1 MENALHPTAF
11 IVSRKSEGIYLSGI
25 SFSGGCAGHY
35 PCGRFVMN
43 EKYKGSAIFQ
53 KKFTVDFLSKKMKVN
68 EGEVPQYIVE
78 ESHPAIIDP
87 EQWQKVQ
94 DEMAVRKTKGRHHN
108 SLSPFSAKL
117 VCGDCGEFFGSKVWH
132 STDKYRRVI
141 WQCNGKLKGERRC
154 GTPHLTEEDIKRL
167 LLQAVARLT
176 EEREVLL
183 ETCVMLRDEY
193 LNTEAIDAECSALA
207 DEMEVVE
214 ALTKRLIAENAT
226 TTMPQD
232 EYSRKYD
239 ALVQR
244 YDASEESTAQLQGQ
258 KVRKRFQADAMD
270 CFITEL
276 MTLDASLPVQYSDRL
291 WLNLIDRVTV
301 YGDGSL
307 VFRFKNGAEITEML

>member
-1 MENALHPTAF
+1 M
-11 IVSRKSEGIYLSGI
+11 
-25 SFSGGCAGHY
+25 
-35 PCGRFVMN
+35 
-43 EKYKGSAIFQ
+43 
-53 KKFTVDFLSKKMKVN
+53 
-68 EGEVPQYIVE
+68 E

-87 EQWQKVQ
+87 DQWQKVQ
-94 DEMAVRKTKGRHHN
+94 DEIAVRKTKGRHHN

-117 VCGDCGEFFGSKVWH
+117 VCGDCGEFYGSKVWH

-141 WQCNGKLKGERRC
+141 WQCNGKFKGERRC
-154 GTPHLTEEDIKRL
+154 GTPHLTEEAVKRL
-167 LLQAVARLT
+167 FLQAVARLT

-193 LNTEAIDAECSALA
+193 LNTEATDAECLALA

-214 ALTKRLIAENAT
+214 ALTKKLIAENAT
-226 TTMPQD
+226 TAMPQD
-232 EYSRKYD
+232 EYNRKYD

-244 YDASEESTAQLQGQ
+244 YHAAEERTAQLQDQ
-258 KVRKRFQADAMD
+258 KFRKRFQADVMD

-276 MTLDASLPVQYSDRL
+276 MTLDDSLPVQYSDRL

-301 YGDGSL
+301 YEDGSL

>member
-1 MENALHPTAF
+1 
-11 IVSRKSEGIYLSGI
+11 
-25 SFSGGCAGHY
+25 
-35 PCGRFVMN
+35 MN
-43 EKYKGSAIFQ
+43 EKYKGSAILQ

-87 EQWQKVQ
+87 DQWQKVQ
-94 DEMAVRKTKGRHHN
+94 DEIAVRKTKGRHHN

-141 WQCNGKLKGERRC
+141 WQCNGKFKGERRC
-154 GTPHLTEEDIKRL
+154 GTPHLTEEAVKRL
-167 LLQAVARLT
+167 FLQAVARLT
-176 EEREVLL
+176 EEREVML

-193 LNTEAIDAECSALA
+193 LNTEAIDTECSALA

-214 ALTKRLIAENAT
+214 ALTKKLIAENAT
-226 TTMPQD
+226 TAMPQD
-232 EYSRKYD
+232 EYNRKYD

-244 YDASEESTAQLQGQ
+244 YHAAEERTEQLQGQ
-258 KVRKRFQADAMD
+258 KVRKRFQADVMD

-291 WLNLIDRVTV
+291 WLNLIDRVTI
-301 YGDGSL
+301 YEDGSL